1 MNSNLMLTIGGLV
14 LLSTLIIAAN
24 RFILNQKTL
33 ALESEYVMTAISLG
47 QSIINEA
54 KEKSFDE
61 VADTGKVYN
70 PNQLTLFS
78 SFGPDAGES
87 IPLPDSLSNSTY
99 LSALRYN
106 DVDDYNGYSRR
117 ISTITADNYL
127 ATVSVTYAS
136 PTYPDSVLTTKTWC
150 KKMTVTVTN
159 PYITI
164 PIRLS
169 YSFTY

>member
-24 RFILNQKTL
+24 RFILNQKSL
-33 ALESEYVMTAISLG
+33 AMESEYVMTAISLG

-54 KEKSFDE
+54 KEKSFDQ
-61 VADTGKVYN
+61 VADTGKIYN
-70 PNQLTLFS
+70 PGGLTLFT
-78 SFGPDAGES
+78 SFGPDAGEA
-87 IPLPDSLSNSTY
+87 IPLPDSLSNSTFQ
-99 LSALRYN
+99 SAIHYN
-106 DVDDYNGYSRR
+106 DVDDYNGYTRLIR
-117 ISTITADNYL
+117 TNTADNYL
-127 ATVSVTYAS
+127 ATVEVTYAS
-136 PTYPDSVLTTKTWC
+136 STYPDSVVTNRTWC

-169 YSFTY
+169 YAFTY